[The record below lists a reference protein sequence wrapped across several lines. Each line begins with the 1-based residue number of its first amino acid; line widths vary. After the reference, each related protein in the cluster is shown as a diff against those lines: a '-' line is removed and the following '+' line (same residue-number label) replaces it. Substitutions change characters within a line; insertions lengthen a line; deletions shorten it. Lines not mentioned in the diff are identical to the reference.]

1 LAVIVATT
9 TTTAAAA
16 AAAAAATTATDTSA
30 TTATEATTD
39 TGEPTA
45 PATITTAAASAAT
58 ATAAAA
64 AAASPT
70 AANVANRLAPLESHP
85 GPLHRVISV
94 ALCANVAQR
103 KPATPARD
111 KFVDRDA
118 VEHLVEH
125 LPPTNRGRQARP
137 LLRVTD
143 RRHVGNQPVVVVY
156 GARVP
161 RWVPHHR
168 RRNV

>member
-16 AAAAAATTATDTSA
+16 AAAAATTSTDTSA
-30 TTATEATTD
+30 TTAAEATTD
-39 TGEPTA
+39 TGETTA
-45 PATITTAAASAAT
+45 PATATTAAASAAT

-70 AANVANRLAPLESHP
+70 AANVANRPAPLDAHP

-103 KPATPARD
+103 KLATLARG

-125 LPPTNRGRQARP
+125 LSPTNRGRQARP

-161 RWVPHHR
+161 RWVPHNR